1 MKSIQ
6 RIFKDIKLH
15 RLFLDLSVLSAKIS
29 LAMIMATFR
38 MIVPRS
44 MKRLLGETVLIT
56 GAGHG
61 IGRELAIQ
69 LSSMGCIIVCWD
81 NDVDNNRSTMREVSK
96 NGGEVYGFLVDVSKR
111 LEVRETVRLMRKIG
125 VPDVTILINN
135 AAVLYHKP
143 YLSFD
148 PDDVEKTFNVNV
160 LSNFWMFHNDSYF
173 KQTIEAFLPLMLQKN
188 SGHIVAISSMCGIYG
203 VSQKVAYCSSKFAV
217 RGLMEALHEEVRLDE
232 RKSNIHFTTI
242 YPFYVDTGL
251 AKDPKYRFPYI
262 FGVVTPEYAAREIIK
277 AIQRNYTEYSI
288 PRCLLSLNAIN
299 RIVPESVMRL
309 ILDFLADVDRKRR
322 EKDVMNL

>member
-15 RLFLDLSVLSAKIS
+15 RLFLDLSLLSAKIS
-29 LAMIMATFR
+29 LAMIIATFR

-69 LSSMGCIIVCWD
+69 LSSMGCIIICWD

-96 NGGEVYGFLVDVSKR
+96 NGGEVYGFVVDVSQR

-148 PDDVEKTFNVNV
+148 SDDVEKTFNVNV
-160 LSNFWMFHNDSYF
+160 LSHFW
-173 KQTIEAFLPLMLQKN
+173 TIEAFLPMMLQKN
-188 SGHIVAISSMCGIYG
+188 SGHIVAISSMCGMYG

-262 FGVVTPEYAAREIIK
+262 FSVVTPEYAAREIIK

-309 ILDFLADVDRKRR
+309 ILDFLADVDRKQR

>member
-1 MKSIQ
+1 MKCIQ

-15 RLFLDLSVLSAKIS
+15 RLFLDLSLLSAKIS
-29 LAMIMATFR
+29 LAMIIATFR

-61 IGRELAIQ
+61 IGRELAVQ

-81 NDVDNNRSTMREVSK
+81 NDVDNNRLTMREVSK
-96 NGGEVYGFLVDVSKR
+96 NGGEVYGFVVDVSKR

-160 LSNFWMFHNDSYF
+160 FSNFW
-173 KQTIEAFLPLMLQKN
+173 TIEAFLPLMLQKG

-299 RIVPESVMRL
+299 RMVPENVMRL
-309 ILDFLADVDRKRR
+309 ILDFLADINRKRR

>member
-1 MKSIQ
+1 MKKIQ
-6 RIFKDIKLH
+6 CIVKNIKLC
-15 RLFLDLSVLSAKIS
+15 RLFLDLSFLSLKIS
-29 LAMIMATFR
+29 LAMIMATFKI
-38 MIVPRS
+38 IVPCP
-44 MKRLLGETVLIT
+44 MKRLLGEIVLIT

-81 NDVDNNRSTMREVSK
+81 NDVETNRSTMTEISK
-96 NGGEVYGFLVDVSKR
+96 NGGEVYGFVVDVSKR

-135 AAVLYHKP
+135 AAVLCHKP
-143 YLSFD
+143 YLSYN
-148 PDDVEKTFNVNV
+148 PDDVENTFNVNV
-160 LSNFWMFHNDSYF
+160 LSNFW
-173 KQTIEAFLPLMLQKN
+173 TIEAFLPMMLQRG
-188 SGHIVAISSMCGIYG
+188 SGHIVAMSSMCGIYG

-217 RGLMEALHEEVRLDE
+217 RGLMEALHEEIRLE

-251 AKDPKYRFPYI
+251 AKDPKYRFPFI
-262 FGVVTPEYAAREIIK
+262 FGVVTPEYAAQEVIK
-277 AIQRNYTEYSI
+277 AIRRNYTEYSI
-288 PRCLLSLNAIN
+288 PRCLFSLNAIN

-309 ILDFLADVDRKRR
+309 ILDFLADVDRKQR
-322 EKDVMNL
+322 EKDIMNL